1 MEVVKKQFLVL
12 RNKEIETRRKNMTCR
27 FQWMNDDCI
36 VMVSM
41 NDVLA
46 NVLDDPF
53 KEIANDYTKWCVCL
67 NK

>member
-1 MEVVKKQFLVL
+1 MKQEERIWLVGF
-12 RNKEIETRRKNMTCR
+12 NECMIHS
-27 FQWMNDDCI
+27 I

-53 KEIANDYTKWCVCL
+53 KEIANDYTKWYVCF

>member
-1 MEVVKKQFLVL
+1 
-12 RNKEIETRRKNMTCR
+12 MTCS

>member
-1 MEVVKKQFLVL
+1 
-12 RNKEIETRRKNMTCR
+12 
-27 FQWMNDDCI
+27 MNDDCI

-53 KEIANDYTKWCVCL
+53 KEIANDYTK
-67 NK
+67 

>member
-53 KEIANDYTKWCVCL
+53 KEIANDYTKWYVCF

>member
-1 MEVVKKQFLVL
+1 MRIVL
-12 RNKEIETRRKNMTCR
+12 FVNCV
-27 FQWMNDDCI
+27 

-53 KEIANDYTKWCVCL
+53 KECATQFSKLIVC
-67 NK
+67 